1 MSRRNLT
8 LLLGFIAFISL
19 GLPDGMLGIAWPYM
33 RVTLAQP
40 LEASGLLVM
49 ALTLSVAISGF
60 FSSWLSRRL
69 GIGRL
74 LALSCLLTGSALVGY
89 TLVPSFLLMIGC
101 ASVIGL
107 AAGATDATVNGY
119 VAKNFSDRVMQWLH
133 ASFGIGI
140 TLGPVIMTVVLASN
154 RPWQLGYQIQALIQ
168 LLLAVLFLA
177 TAGLWIKRS
186 TEPQSAQTHDADR
199 HVTAMRSSL
208 SRLPVWLGIA
218 AFFLYCGLEI
228 SVGLWSFSLLT
239 EVRGLSAAQAGTW
252 VSLYWAMF
260 TLGRFAMGFITARV
274 SSHRMVQVGIVLSIL
289 ATLLF
294 ALGSS
299 VWLSLLALALIG
311 LAYGPIYPA
320 MMSTT
325 LSRIGARDF
334 NNAMG
339 LQVSGAA
346 LGMVVVPGSI
356 GLLASYTTLSAYP
369 WALLGVTALLW
380 GVYQLANRI
389 QHHG

>member
-1 MSRRNLT
+1 MPRRYLT
-8 LLLGFIAFISL
+8 LILGFIAFIAL
-19 GLPDGMLGIAWPYM
+19 GLPDGMLGVAWPFM
-33 RVTLAQP
+33 REELGQP

-49 ALTLSVAISGF
+49 ALTLSVAVSGF

-89 TLVPSFLLMIGC
+89 ALFPHFYLLIVC

-140 TLGPVIMTVVLASN
+140 TLGPVTMTLVLAAN
-154 RPWQLGYQIQALIQ
+154 GPWQLGYQIHAMVQLI
-168 LLLAVLFLA
+168 LAVLFFV
-177 TAGLWIKRS
+177 TAGLWITRS
-186 TEPQSAQTHDADR
+186 DEHRQVAAHEADR
-199 HVTAMRSSL
+199 HVTSMPSSL
-208 SRLPVWLGIA
+208 TRLPVWLGMM

-239 EVRGLSAAQAGTW
+239 DVRGLSAAQAGTW

-260 TLGRFAMGFITARV
+260 TVGRFAMGFITGRV
-274 SSHRMVQVGIVLSIL
+274 SSHRTVQLGISVSVL
-289 ATLLF
+289 ATVLL
-294 ALGSS
+294 AVGGS

-311 LAYGPIYPA
+311 LAYGPIFPA

-325 LSRIGARDF
+325 LQRVGARDF

-339 LQVSGAA
+339 LQISSAA
-346 LGMVVVPGSI
+346 LGMMVLPGSI
-356 GLLASYTTLSAYP
+356 GLLASKTTLNAYP
-369 WALLGVTALLW
+369 WALLAVTGLLW
-380 GVYQLANRI
+380 LIYQLANRI
-389 QHHG
+389 SHDR

>member
-1 MSRRNLT
+1 MSRRYLT
-8 LLLGFIAFISL
+8 LLLGFIAFIAL
-19 GLPDGMLGIAWPYM
+19 GLPDGMLGVAWPFM
-33 RVTLAQP
+33 REELEQP

-49 ALTLSVAISGF
+49 ALTLSVAVSGF
-60 FSSWLSRRL
+60 FSSWLSRQL

-74 LALSCLLTGSALVGY
+74 LALSCLLTGTALVGY
-89 TLVPSFLLMIGC
+89 ALVPNFLVLIVC

-140 TLGPVIMTVVLASN
+140 TLGPVTMTLVLAAN
-154 RPWQLGYQIQALIQ
+154 GPWQLGYQIHAIIQ
-168 LLLAVLFLA
+168 LLLAVLFFV
-177 TAGLWIKRS
+177 TAGLWITRPS
-186 TEPQSAQTHDADR
+186 EHRQVVTHDADQ
-199 HVTAMRSSL
+199 HVTPMPGSL
-208 SRLPVWLGIA
+208 SRLPVWLGMT

-239 EVRGLSAAQAGTW
+239 DVRGLSAAQAGTW

-260 TLGRFAMGFITARV
+260 TVGRFAMGFITERV
-274 SSHRMVQVGIVLSIL
+274 SSHRTVQLGIGLSVL
-289 ATLLF
+289 ATVLL
-294 ALGSS
+294 ALGAS

-311 LAYGPIYPA
+311 LAYGPIFPA

-325 LSRIGARDF
+325 LQRVGARDF

-339 LQVSGAA
+339 LQISSAA
-346 LGMVVVPGSI
+346 LGMMVLPGSI
-356 GLLASYTTLSAYP
+356 GLLASKTSLSTYP
-369 WALLGVTALLW
+369 WALLAVTAVLW
-380 GVYQLANRI
+380 AVYQLANRMS
-389 QHHG
+389 HDR